1 MGIHAL
7 LSLTNLA
14 ANQLLVIDKN
24 GNIAIINAGEA
35 VPEGAIILDPN
46 SNNLMPEQE
55 PLPVAQLVDAEGNA
69 QPITDDIEQILAA
82 LEEGADPT
90 ALDDLAPAAGGLQ
103 GSSIT
108 GSASI
113 ERDGAETIASTQF
126 DTSGFEAIGLSR
138 TQSLS
143 LLNLLQAPNV
153 PVLPEEPTVILA
165 ITVDAPDN
173 TNDTTPTITGTANA
187 VPGSTVTLV
196 VTDANGN
203 QQTLTATVQPDGS
216 YSVDVTTPLAEGS
229 YTVTATVT
237 DPAGNTGTASDKGSV
252 DVTAPVITVDAPDNT
267 NDTTPT
273 ITGKTDAAEGSTV
286 TIVVT
291 DAKGD
296 KQTLSATVQ
305 PDGSYSVDVTTPLA
319 EGNYKVDASVTDTA
333 GNNGTASDKGSV
345 DVTAPTITVDAPDN
359 TNDTTPTITGT
370 TNAVPG
376 STVTLVVTDANGTQQ
391 TLTATVQPD
400 GGYSVDVTT
409 PLAEGSYQVTASVTD
424 PASNTGTATDNGSV
438 DVSAPTIS
446 VDAPD
451 NTNDTTPTITGKT
464 DAAEGSTVT
473 IVVTDAKGDKQTLSA
488 TVDKDGNYSV
498 DVTTPLAEG
507 NYKAD
512 ASVKDK
518 AGNTG
523 SATDNGSVDVSAP
536 TISVDAPDN
545 TNDTTPTITGK
556 TDAAEGSTVT
566 IVVTDAKGDKQTLS
580 ATVDKDGNYSVDVT
594 TPLAEGNYK
603 ADASVKDK
611 AGNTGTATD
620 NGSVDIDDPV
630 DAVNDEYRVNEDG
643 SVSLS
648 LLANDSAPD
657 GGLAIVSING
667 VALTGGAQNIA
678 VTNGS
683 VVIAA
688 NGSMTFVP
696 NENFNGNISFDYVA
710 KDADG
715 DTDTATVNITVAA
728 QDDAVDAVNDEYQ
741 VNEDGS
747 LSLNLLANDKAPDGG
762 LKIVSINGVALAGG
776 AQSIAVK
783 DGVVEIAADGSMTFK
798 PSENFNGAISFDYVA
813 TDADGDID
821 TATVNITVTPVDDA
835 FTDNNEVVSITE
847 DSGEKT
853 GNVIDGVSVDGP
865 LSVQSFSIAGQ
876 NAPFMFGQ
884 AYVIPGV
891 GSFTL
896 NANGNYSFTP
906 AANYS
911 GTVPVVSYTL
921 TDGSSTYSSTL
932 QINVL
937 PVADIPLVDVILTS
951 SVPRPETGFISSGIT
966 TEQFRKGDFTGAPFN
981 TGEKKTDK
989 ISGQD
994 QVLGEDG
1001 ANDHLV
1007 SEKGGGDLLYGY
1019 GGNDVLVGGDH
1030 IQGDSLYGGTGNDIL
1045 VAGLGHD
1052 GLYGDTGTD
1061 IAVLMGNR
1069 SDYIVTKGNGYHPQN
1084 DIWFDFT
1091 TKENGAPVIK
1101 ALHDME
1107 YIQFDDGIFSLDRVT
1122 GELVMV
1128 QPAYVEYPVEI
1139 NVSLADRDGSELL
1152 DSIELSGMP
1161 AGTQVL
1167 YQGMLLGTAD
1177 NEGKLLLNYNGP
1189 HDWTGDNLWAQD
1201 ALDAS
1206 LKGVTIRV
1214 PGKDAGQVEL
1224 VVEAVSREKGT
1235 DLTNKATGEDAV
1247 RLDYFQGTEGEP
1259 GDQTTNFGGEHNIV
1273 VGDLDGSI
1281 ILPGQDYNIAFMV
1294 DSSGSIGSTA
1304 LEAMKTQLELVF
1316 IKLQE
1321 SASGEQSGTVKVF
1334 LVDFD
1339 THAKGSISVDLS
1351 APDALEQLKA
1361 TLTDMVSG
1369 GGTNYEDV
1377 FGVTANWFKSAEA
1390 TSNSSATNLAYFITD
1405 GKPTYFNGDAGGN
1418 PKVFDWGG
1426 TTNDLSLNQ
1435 VTGGSYVFG
1444 QVYEAYGRVVIDE
1457 HGNVYRIGNN
1467 DVSYNSTPIGA
1478 MRPNAQGEYQFNA
1491 LGGTGY
1497 TTTRS
1502 TTNNSQDGFA
1512 LLVNLGITVQAIGV
1526 GSSLSVDDLD
1536 DYDSDGN
1543 VLTNINAG
1551 ELADAILGDQV
1562 TAIPGSDTFN
1572 GGAGD
1577 DILFGDAIHFAN
1589 ISGQGYAAIKAYVAD
1604 KLGVN
1609 EANDAQVHRY
1619 ISEHADEFDQS
1630 GSNDKGDTLIGG
1642 AGNDILFGQGGND
1655 TLNGGTGNDTLYGGK
1670 GNDTLIGGE
1679 GNDIL
1684 IGSLGNDI
1692 LTGGSGEDLFK
1703 WVQGDL
1709 DRSTDRIT
1717 DFTIHQDKIDLS
1729 DLFSDPT
1736 NTLDELLKS
1745 ETIKVTENSEIVI
1758 NKGPTEQVTIQLDG
1772 VTAGDLL
1779 SNLEN
1784 IIQIKD

>member
-1 MGIHAL
+1 M
-7 LSLTNLA
+7 
-14 ANQLLVIDKN
+14 
-24 GNIAIINAGEA
+24 
-35 VPEGAIILDPN
+35 
-46 SNNLMPEQE
+46 
-55 PLPVAQLVDAEGNA
+55 
-69 QPITDDIEQILAA
+69 
-82 LEEGADPT
+82 
-90 ALDDLAPAAGGLQ
+90 
-103 GSSIT
+103 
-108 GSASI
+108 
-113 ERDGAETIASTQF
+113 
-126 DTSGFEAIGLSR
+126 
-138 TQSLS
+138 
-143 LLNLLQAPNV
+143 
-153 PVLPEEPTVILA
+153 
-165 ITVDAPDN
+165 
-173 TNDTTPTITGTANA
+173 
-187 VPGSTVTLV
+187 
-196 VTDANGN
+196 
-203 QQTLTATVQPDGS
+203 
-216 YSVDVTTPLAEGS
+216 
-229 YTVTATVT
+229 
-237 DPAGNTGTASDKGSV
+237 
-252 DVTAPVITVDAPDNT
+252 
-267 NDTTPT
+267 
-273 ITGKTDAAEGSTV
+273 
-286 TIVVT
+286 
-291 DAKGD
+291 
-296 KQTLSATVQ
+296 
-305 PDGSYSVDVTTPLA
+305 
-319 EGNYKVDASVTDTA
+319 
-333 GNNGTASDKGSV
+333 
-345 DVTAPTITVDAPDN
+345 
-359 TNDTTPTITGT
+359 
-370 TNAVPG
+370 
-376 STVTLVVTDANGTQQ
+376 
-391 TLTATVQPD
+391 
-400 GGYSVDVTT
+400 
-409 PLAEGSYQVTASVTD
+409 
-424 PASNTGTATDNGSV
+424 
-438 DVSAPTIS
+438 
-446 VDAPD
+446 
-451 NTNDTTPTITGKT
+451 
-464 DAAEGSTVT
+464 
-473 IVVTDAKGDKQTLSA
+473 
-488 TVDKDGNYSV
+488 
-498 DVTTPLAEG
+498 
-507 NYKAD
+507 
-512 ASVKDK
+512 
-518 AGNTG
+518 
-523 SATDNGSVDVSAP
+523 
-536 TISVDAPDN
+536 
-545 TNDTTPTITGK
+545 
-556 TDAAEGSTVT
+556 
-566 IVVTDAKGDKQTLS
+566 
-580 ATVDKDGNYSVDVT
+580 
-594 TPLAEGNYK
+594 
-603 ADASVKDK
+603 
-611 AGNTGTATD
+611 
-620 NGSVDIDDPV
+620 DIDDPV

-696 NENFNGNISFDYVA
+696 N
-710 KDADG
+710 
-715 DTDTATVNITVAA
+715 
-728 QDDAVDAVNDEYQ
+728 
-741 VNEDGS
+741 
-747 LSLNLLANDKAPDGG
+747 
-762 LKIVSINGVALAGG
+762 
-776 AQSIAVK
+776 
-783 DGVVEIAADGSMTFK
+783 
-798 PSENFNGAISFDYVA
+798 ENFNGAISFDYVA

>member
-1 MGIHAL
+1 M
-7 LSLTNLA
+7 
-14 ANQLLVIDKN
+14 
-24 GNIAIINAGEA
+24 
-35 VPEGAIILDPN
+35 
-46 SNNLMPEQE
+46 
-55 PLPVAQLVDAEGNA
+55 
-69 QPITDDIEQILAA
+69 
-82 LEEGADPT
+82 
-90 ALDDLAPAAGGLQ
+90 
-103 GSSIT
+103 
-108 GSASI
+108 
-113 ERDGAETIASTQF
+113 
-126 DTSGFEAIGLSR
+126 
-138 TQSLS
+138 
-143 LLNLLQAPNV
+143 
-153 PVLPEEPTVILA
+153 
-165 ITVDAPDN
+165 
-173 TNDTTPTITGTANA
+173 
-187 VPGSTVTLV
+187 
-196 VTDANGN
+196 
-203 QQTLTATVQPDGS
+203 
-216 YSVDVTTPLAEGS
+216 
-229 YTVTATVT
+229 
-237 DPAGNTGTASDKGSV
+237 
-252 DVTAPVITVDAPDNT
+252 
-267 NDTTPT
+267 
-273 ITGKTDAAEGSTV
+273 
-286 TIVVT
+286 
-291 DAKGD
+291 
-296 KQTLSATVQ
+296 
-305 PDGSYSVDVTTPLA
+305 
-319 EGNYKVDASVTDTA
+319 
-333 GNNGTASDKGSV
+333 
-345 DVTAPTITVDAPDN
+345 
-359 TNDTTPTITGT
+359 
-370 TNAVPG
+370 
-376 STVTLVVTDANGTQQ
+376 
-391 TLTATVQPD
+391 
-400 GGYSVDVTT
+400 
-409 PLAEGSYQVTASVTD
+409 
-424 PASNTGTATDNGSV
+424 
-438 DVSAPTIS
+438 
-446 VDAPD
+446 
-451 NTNDTTPTITGKT
+451 
-464 DAAEGSTVT
+464 
-473 IVVTDAKGDKQTLSA
+473 
-488 TVDKDGNYSV
+488 
-498 DVTTPLAEG
+498 
-507 NYKAD
+507 
-512 ASVKDK
+512 
-518 AGNTG
+518 
-523 SATDNGSVDVSAP
+523 
-536 TISVDAPDN
+536 
-545 TNDTTPTITGK
+545 
-556 TDAAEGSTVT
+556 
-566 IVVTDAKGDKQTLS
+566 
-580 ATVDKDGNYSVDVT
+580 
-594 TPLAEGNYK
+594 
-603 ADASVKDK
+603 
-611 AGNTGTATD
+611 
-620 NGSVDIDDPV
+620 DIDDPV

>member
-1 MGIHAL
+1 M
-7 LSLTNLA
+7 
-14 ANQLLVIDKN
+14 
-24 GNIAIINAGEA
+24 
-35 VPEGAIILDPN
+35 
-46 SNNLMPEQE
+46 
-55 PLPVAQLVDAEGNA
+55 
-69 QPITDDIEQILAA
+69 
-82 LEEGADPT
+82 
-90 ALDDLAPAAGGLQ
+90 
-103 GSSIT
+103 
-108 GSASI
+108 
-113 ERDGAETIASTQF
+113 
-126 DTSGFEAIGLSR
+126 
-138 TQSLS
+138 
-143 LLNLLQAPNV
+143 
-153 PVLPEEPTVILA
+153 
-165 ITVDAPDN
+165 
-173 TNDTTPTITGTANA
+173 
-187 VPGSTVTLV
+187 
-196 VTDANGN
+196 
-203 QQTLTATVQPDGS
+203 
-216 YSVDVTTPLAEGS
+216 
-229 YTVTATVT
+229 
-237 DPAGNTGTASDKGSV
+237 
-252 DVTAPVITVDAPDNT
+252 
-267 NDTTPT
+267 
-273 ITGKTDAAEGSTV
+273 
-286 TIVVT
+286 
-291 DAKGD
+291 
-296 KQTLSATVQ
+296 
-305 PDGSYSVDVTTPLA
+305 
-319 EGNYKVDASVTDTA
+319 
-333 GNNGTASDKGSV
+333 
-345 DVTAPTITVDAPDN
+345 
-359 TNDTTPTITGT
+359 
-370 TNAVPG
+370 
-376 STVTLVVTDANGTQQ
+376 
-391 TLTATVQPD
+391 
-400 GGYSVDVTT
+400 
-409 PLAEGSYQVTASVTD
+409 
-424 PASNTGTATDNGSV
+424 
-438 DVSAPTIS
+438 
-446 VDAPD
+446 
-451 NTNDTTPTITGKT
+451 
-464 DAAEGSTVT
+464 
-473 IVVTDAKGDKQTLSA
+473 
-488 TVDKDGNYSV
+488 
-498 DVTTPLAEG
+498 
-507 NYKAD
+507 
-512 ASVKDK
+512 
-518 AGNTG
+518 
-523 SATDNGSVDVSAP
+523 
-536 TISVDAPDN
+536 
-545 TNDTTPTITGK
+545 
-556 TDAAEGSTVT
+556 
-566 IVVTDAKGDKQTLS
+566 VTDAKGDKQTLS

-747 LSLNLLANDKAPDGG
+747 LSLNLLANDKAPDGS

-1630 GSNDKGDTLIGG
+1630 GSNDKGDTLSGG